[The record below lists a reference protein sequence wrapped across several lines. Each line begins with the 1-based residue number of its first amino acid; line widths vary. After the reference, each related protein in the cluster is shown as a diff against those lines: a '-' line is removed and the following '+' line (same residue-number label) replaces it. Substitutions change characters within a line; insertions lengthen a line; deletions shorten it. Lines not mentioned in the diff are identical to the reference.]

1 MESMTPSLLVAAED
15 EILDMNAIVDQLA
28 EADWLAV
35 AGRGLGIIVVLVFAA
50 VTSRYVRRAVRAW
63 VSRSTAR
70 ALEKPS
76 DARSMRAELRAETL
90 GAVMSD
96 TARFLIWAIALVTAL
111 SLATIPV
118 APIIA
123 GAGIAGIAIGFG
135 AQSLVRDFFA
145 GFFIILEDQFGVGDV
160 IAVNPEV
167 SGRVEEISLRM
178 TRLRSLDGTVWFIP
192 NGEIR
197 QVGNR
202 SKEWARALVDVEIAY
217 GENVDDVVPVIQQ
230 IGRKLRADPE
240 LGPKILEDIEILGVE
255 QLGSS
260 GVVIRT
266 YFKTLPLEQ
275 FTVAR
280 RLRQEVK
287 RAFDDIG
294 IEIPFPHRKIVFE
307 DEHTRGARRS
317 LGPAG
322 QRRRPEHADLDD
334 EA

>member
-1 MESMTPSLLVAAED
+1 MTPSLLAAAED
-15 EILDMNAIVDQLA
+15 EILDMDAIVDQFA

-35 AGRGLGIIVVLVFAA
+35 AGRGLGIAVIFVLAA
-50 VTSRYVRRAVRAW
+50 LASRYVRRAVRAW

-76 DARSMRAELRAETL
+76 DARTMRAELRATTL
-90 GAVMSD
+90 GGVMSD
-96 TARFLIWAIALVTAL
+96 VARFVIWAIATVTAL
-111 SLATIPV
+111 SLVGIPIG
-118 APIIA
+118 PLIA
-123 GAGIAGIAIGFG
+123 GAGIAGLAIGFG

-145 GFFIILEDQFGVGDV
+145 GFFILLEDQFGVGDV
-160 IAVNPEV
+160 IVV
-167 SGRVEEISLRM
+167 SPDVFGKVEEVTLRV
-178 TRLRSLDGTVWFIP
+178 TRLRSLDGTVWFVP

-197 QVGNR
+197 QIGNR
-202 SKEWARALVDVEIAY
+202 SKEWARALVDIEVAY
-217 GENVDDVVPVIQQ
+217 GENVDDVIPVIQQ

-275 FTVAR
+275 FPVAR

-287 RAFDDIG
+287 RAFDDLG

-307 DEHTRGARRS
+307 DEHTHGARRS

-334 EA
+334 ES